1 MNQLMSKISIKDFF
15 YLALYYCFGQ
25 FLPSEIPFHIGNKAR
40 RFILKSVFKEF
51 GIFSNMGYRAYIG
64 LGYDISLGS
73 NSWVGP
79 YVKIYGIGAGGKLII
94 GDNVLIA
101 PEVVILTTQHIYAD
115 PEIPIFSQGTEAS
128 TVVIEDMVYIG
139 YRVIIMPGI
148 TIGKGAIVGAGAVVT
163 KDVPPYDIVGGVPAK
178 NIRMRK

>member
-1 MNQLMSKISIKDFF
+1 MEIKPGD
-15 YLALYYCFGQ
+15 L
-25 FLPSEIPFHIGNKAR
+25 FLN
-40 RFILKSVFKEF
+40 RFS
-51 GIFSNMGYRAYIG
+51 GSSAYFSNMGYRAYIG

-79 YVKIYGIGAGGKLII
+79 NVKIYGIGGGGKLII

-101 PEVVILTTQHIYAD
+101 PEVVELTTQHMYAD

-128 TVVIEDMVYIG
+128 TVIIEDMAYIG
-139 YRVIIMPGI
+139 YRVIIMAGI

-163 KDVPPYDIVGGVPAK
+163 KDVPPYSVAGGVPAK
-178 NIRMRK
+178 NIKMRK